1 MKTLGV
7 LMKPFA
13 HVSFR
18 IQVQL
23 VELLQQ
29 KKALSLNEFC
39 HVQGGFMMFNHRS
52 TPELTCHGHRT
63 DEMTLPRFPWLRQTN
78 AAASVAG

>member
-1 MKTLGV
+1 MKALGV

-13 HVSFR
+13 HVRFR

-29 KKALSLNEFC
+29 KQALSLNELC
-39 HVQGGFMMFNHRS
+39 HVQGGFMVS
-52 TPELTCHGHRT
+52 GHR
-63 DEMTLPRFPWLRQTN
+63 DAPE
-78 AAASVAG
+78 